1 MLVFNFIYKVRKTLA
16 IYLVNI
22 VINTFRAY
30 GFRKKSKRGEKIFDA
45 GFIIEWCQAATK

>member
-1 MLVFNFIYKVRKTLA
+1 MLVFNFIYKVRKTA

-30 GFRKKSKRGEKIFDA
+30 GFRIKNLKRDEKYSGDA
-45 GFIIEWCQAATK
+45 GFLL